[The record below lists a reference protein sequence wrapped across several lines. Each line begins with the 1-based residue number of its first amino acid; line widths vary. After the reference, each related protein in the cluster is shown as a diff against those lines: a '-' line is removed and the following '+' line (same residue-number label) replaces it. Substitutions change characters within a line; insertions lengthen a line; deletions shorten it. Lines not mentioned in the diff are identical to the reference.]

1 MKTDLQLT
9 KRELFAALIC
19 AGYSANPKVNASFE
33 AVARDCVVRACDAA
47 VSHLYRWFELDSE
60 EREGEKPAS

>member
-33 AVARDCVVRACDAA
+33 DVARDCVRQTDALIKA
-47 VSHLYRWFELDSE
+47 LNYDTLND
-60 EREGEKPAS
+60 